1 MEDMQD
7 DLNGKLPRLKMTS
20 MKYNLKEDSLH
31 EIQPQWKITS
41 MKRTS
46 MEDDLN

>member
-20 MKYNLKEDSLH
+20 MKYNLKDYLH
-31 EIQPQWKITS
+31 EIRPQWKTTLLKNNING
-41 MKRTS
+41 R
-46 MEDDLN
+46 